1 MAEEA
6 IVPEATSS
14 AGLLERFLAFAVDLF
29 LIRLL
34 AVAFY
39 LGASGFGPVP
49 SPGMIILVLLAVFVA
64 YHAGWKG
71 ASPGA
76 RLVGLRARTAAGEP
90 LDAAQGFKRALA
102 WGLYDRFAGTRVVR
116 LKPRSTLGK
125 VVVYGASA
133 AILFGNL
140 GLYAARTIAGPEIE
154 KAEMIGSAQQTL
166 NSLALLQ
173 SVHKVRLGSYTDD
186 IVLLAGMSDTP
197 EVILKALPVVFDG
210 GKVTIVLGGGG
221 FTMTAK
227 AQDAAKTTVS
237 VQGPAAPPS
246 AL

>member
-1 MAEEA
+1 MTEEM
-6 IVPEATSS
+6 IVMETPAP

-34 AVAFY
+34 AVVFY
-39 LGASGFGPVP
+39 LVASGFGPVP
-49 SPGMIILVLLAVFVA
+49 SPGMIVLLLLAVFVA
-64 YHAGWKG
+64 YHASWKG

-76 RLVGLRARTAAGEP
+76 RLVGLRALTAAGAPLEP
-90 LDAAQGFKRALA
+90 AQGFKRALA
-102 WGLYDRFAGTRVVR
+102 WGLYDKFAGTRVVR

-133 AILFGNL
+133 AILFVNL

-154 KAEMIGSAQQTL
+154 KAELIGSAQKVL
-166 NSLALLQ
+166 NSLATLQ
-173 SVHKVRLGSYTDD
+173 AAHKIRVGSYTDD

-210 GKVTIVLGGGG
+210 GKVTIVLTGGGY
-221 FTMTAK
+221 TMSAK
-227 AQDAAKTTVS
+227 ALDPARTPVS
-237 VQGPAAPPS
+237 VQGPAK
-246 AL
+246 